1 MLNRILNLLY
11 ILSFLIFLVLLIMFY
26 SSEKNIIKINKFRS
40 IYSFESK
47 SDKANLIVLKS
58 DTENIIDYKN
68 DLEIFKKNKKKYEFM
83 DLINK

>member
-26 SSEKNIIKINKFRS
+26 SSEKNILKINKFRL
-40 IYSFESK
+40 IYSLESI
-47 SDKANLIVLKS
+47 SDKANLIVLKN

-68 DLEIFKKNKKKYEFM
+68 DLEMFKKNKKKYEFM

>member
-11 ILSFLIFLVLLIMFY
+11 LLFFLIFLLLLIMFY
-26 SSEKNIIKINKFRS
+26 SSEKNIIKVNKFRS
-40 IYSFESK
+40 IYSFETINEK
-47 SDKANLIVLKS
+47 VNLIILKN
-58 DTENIIDYKN
+58 DTENIIDYKD

>member
-11 ILSFLIFLVLLIMFY
+11 LLFFLIFLLLLIKFY
-26 SSEKNIIKINKFRS
+26 FSEKNIIKVNKFRS
-40 IYSFESK
+40 IYSFETINEK
-47 SDKANLIVLKS
+47 VNLIILKN
-58 DTENIIDYKN
+58 DTENIIDYKD

>member
-1 MLNRILNLLY
+1 
-11 ILSFLIFLVLLIMFY
+11 MFY

-40 IYSFESK
+40 IHSFETINEK
-47 SDKANLIVLKS
+47 TDLILLKN
-58 DTENIIDYKN
+58 DTENIIDYKD

>member
-1 MLNRILNLLY
+1 MLNKILNLLY
-11 ILSFLIFLVLLIMFY
+11 LLFFLIFLLLLIMFY

-40 IYSFESK
+40 IYSFETINK
-47 SDKANLIVLKS
+47 KADLIILEN
-58 DTENIIDYKN
+58 DTENIIDYKD

>member
-40 IYSFESK
+40 IYSFESI

>member
-1 MLNRILNLLY
+1 
-11 ILSFLIFLVLLIMFY
+11 MFY

-40 IYSFESK
+40 IYSFETINEK
-47 SDKANLIVLKS
+47 TDLILLKN
-58 DTENIIDYKN
+58 DTENIIDYKD

>member
-11 ILSFLIFLVLLIMFY
+11 LLFFLIFFLLLIMFY

-40 IYSFESK
+40 IYSFETINEK
-47 SDKANLIVLKS
+47 TDLILLKN
-58 DTENIIDYKN
+58 DTENIIDYKD